1 INNKGA
7 SFIDNKLALHLGG
20 TIMHE
25 KNIDFWAQVFR
36 WVQLN
41 LPLLSGVM
49 LATLIAFVR
58 EWRESKSTWQSLAEA
73 VICGAITVSAIRA
86 LQWLLVYLNYSDAW
100 SSLAEFCGAMIGF
113 LGTKKLSWVID
124 SMLIAIQKRYRNKE

>member
-1 INNKGA
+1 
-7 SFIDNKLALHLGG
+7 
-20 TIMHE
+20 MHE

-73 VICGAITVSAIRA
+73 VICGAIQSVLFERFNG
-86 LQWLLVYLNYSDAW
+86 YLS
-100 SSLAEFCGAMIGF
+100 I
-113 LGTKKLSWVID
+113 
-124 SMLIAIQKRYRNKE
+124 

>member
-1 INNKGA
+1 
-7 SFIDNKLALHLGG
+7 
-20 TIMHE
+20 MHE

-124 SMLIAIQKRYRNKE
+124 SILIAIQKRYRNKE